1 MTGGPAGQDSMRAPV
16 LRNGQETTSKLSQV
30 ANDVSKMSLA
40 MQELQKRQDFH
51 AKKLGAYASAWCDLA
66 PVWRC
71 ARWYSV
77 LMCPC
82 VCVRA

>member
-1 MTGGPAGQDSMRAPV
+1 MRAHV

-51 AKKLGAYASAWCDLA
+51 AKKLGAYASA
-66 PVWRC
+66 
-71 ARWYSV
+71 
-77 LMCPC
+77 
-82 VCVRA
+82 